1 MGEPPAATYN
11 VTFDIDG
18 RRYRIAALTA
28 KDYATYKK
36 RVSLGQGYNAINY
49 LRHNR
54 GYEVIKADDHTH
66 ASDAGQIEQ
75 MAKAFFQSHEFNEAR
90 KGSACI
96 DIRGPDG
103 FRKSIVENLMWRD
116 PPHFNREHGPLVFS
130 RGMAN
135 TSSK

>member
-1 MGEPPAATYN
+1 MVKHIHTTTIGEPPAAIYN

-18 RRYRIAALTA
+18 RRYRISALTA

-90 KGSACI
+90 MS
-96 DIRGPDG
+96 
-103 FRKSIVENLMWRD
+103 SINIT
-116 PPHFNREHGPLVFS
+116 PTF
-130 RGMAN
+130 
-135 TSSK
+135 